1 MTDVDGSEQMPR
13 RSGRVGDGGAPVSGA
28 VAIVLAV
35 VAVVAGFLILN
46 SLSGDND
53 EQADFPAP
61 GNTADG
67 GDPSADGT
75 VDQSTDA
82 GGSADPTLPPPVT
95 APPLA
100 TGVPI
105 IVANANGQGGSAG
118 KVTAVLE
125 TGAGFDTVQA
135 TNANT
140 QVSALEASVIYFDPA
155 QPEAQAVAESLS
167 RVLGGGLSVQPIP
180 EVAPISDGDLRGAG
194 VLLMLGMDFADVT
207 VEQLTLPDAAAAT
220 PTVSNPDTGGT
231 PSSTTG

>member
-1 MTDVDGSEQMPR
+1 MTDVDGSGQMPR
-13 RSGRVGDGGAPVSGA
+13 RPGRVGDGGAPVSGA
-28 VAIVLAV
+28 LAIVLAV

-67 GDPSADGT
+67 GDPVSD
-75 VDQSTDA
+75 
-82 GGSADPTLPPPVT
+82 GSADASTDPDGSALPALPPT
-95 APPLA
+95 TTTPPLS

-135 TNANT
+135 TDANT
-140 QVSALEASVIYFDPA
+140 QVSELEASVIYFDPA
-155 QPEAQAVAESLS
+155 LPEAEAVAQSVN
-167 RVLGGGLSVQPIP
+167 RVLGGGLSVTPKP
-180 EVAPISDGDLRGAG
+180 EVAPIRDGDLRGAG
-194 VLLMLGMDFADVT
+194 VLLMLGQDFADVT
-207 VEQLTLPDAAAAT
+207 VEQLQLPDAAAAT
-220 PTVSNPDTGGT
+220 PVVSNPDTDDT
-231 PSSTTG
+231 TSTTTG